1 MVHSSHLVNRD
12 VLPLNIPLALHMNKT
27 SKARKLIVGTAWVAF
42 FSLPLWWFYTWDPFD
57 ASVTRLSH
65 YKTSR
70 NEIPSVLVQHFP
82 TDLPKDNVWY
92 FYSPGPLQAN
102 PAMQLLLKP
111 PAEQIDRIYDEM
123 SRIAMDHYVAYDFD
137 SPAES
142 EYEMRSGEPMWVFAA
157 NGIERPYPNK
167 NDHYFVTYIGNGSE
181 PAEAGVC
188 INRTLGTV
196 VYYCDLGKHN
206 TFDTPADAAEQ
217 RIAAEP

>member
-1 MVHSSHLVNRD
+1 MCHRGDVNLY